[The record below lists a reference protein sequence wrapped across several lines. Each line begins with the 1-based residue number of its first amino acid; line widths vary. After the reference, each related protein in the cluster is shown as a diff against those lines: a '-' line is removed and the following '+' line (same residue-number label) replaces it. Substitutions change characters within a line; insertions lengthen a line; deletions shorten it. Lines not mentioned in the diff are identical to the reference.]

1 MTDSNALTPPDGL
14 SLVLFFTRGMS
25 LGVWDEC
32 GLFSREVALYRRL
45 QERGVRV
52 AFITYGDAG
61 DLHYAEQLPGLTICC
76 NRWGLPLRWY
86 ELLLPWL
93 HRGVL
98 GQADLLKTNQM
109 NGADIALR
117 CARQWRKPL
126 LARCGYLWSK
136 NESLEWGSASR
147 PARKAQAVEEKV
159 FRGAARLVMTTP
171 SMQRVIGERFPT
183 VTDKLAV
190 IPNYVDTERFAP
202 RGRRPRNPPRL
213 CFVGRLSPEKNLE
226 SLIRA
231 VQGLGVELEIIGQGS
246 LREKLTALAADNPM
260 VRFVGPVPHHH
271 LPERLSQGTAFVLPS
286 LYEGHPKAL
295 IEAMACGLPVI
306 GTAVSGI
313 SEVIRHGE
321 TGWLCSTDVESLR
334 AAICTVLADSDLR
347 ERLGRNAR
355 ENVLSHYALGRVIEM
370 ELETYRSILREGG
383 RSHA

>member
-1 MTDSNALTPPDGL
+1 MTDSNALPPPAGL

-93 HRGVL
+93 HRCVL

-117 CARQWRKPL
+117 CARRWRKPL

-147 PARKAQAVEEKV
+147 PACKALAVE
-159 FRGAARLVMTTP
+159 
-171 SMQRVIGERFPT
+171 
-183 VTDKLAV
+183 
-190 IPNYVDTERFAP
+190 VDTERFAP
-202 RGRRPRNPPRL
+202 RGRRPGNPPRL

-231 VQGLGVELEIIGQGS
+231 VEGLGVELEIIGQGP
-246 LREKLTALAADNPM
+246 LREKLTAMAADNPK
-260 VRFVGPVPHHH
+260 VRFIGTVPHHQ
-271 LPERLSQGTAFVLPS
+271 LPERLNQGTAFVLPS
-286 LYEGHPKAL
+286 LYEGHPKTL

-313 SEVIRHGE
+313 SEVIRHRE
-321 TGWLCSTDVESLR
+321 AGWLCPTDVESLR
-334 AAICTVLADSDLR
+334 AAICTVLADPDLQ

-355 ENVLSHYALGRVIEM
+355 EHVLSHYALDRVVEM
-370 ELETYRSILREGG
+370 ELETYRNILCEGG